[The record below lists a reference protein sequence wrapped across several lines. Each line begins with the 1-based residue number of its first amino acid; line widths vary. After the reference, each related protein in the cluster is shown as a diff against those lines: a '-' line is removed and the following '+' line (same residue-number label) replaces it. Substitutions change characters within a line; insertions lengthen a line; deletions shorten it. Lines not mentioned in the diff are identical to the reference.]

1 MAQET
6 FIEKVRDWIG
16 GIGFNVFLW
25 SIRMTADEYL
35 DMVSTV
41 GGLTKR
47 AADCGYA
54 CGYQEPYGFVPEAG
68 CPVHDVP
75 HNR

>member
-6 FIEKVRDWIG
+6 FFDKVRDWLG
-16 GIGFNVFLW
+16 GIGFNLFLW

-35 DMVSTV
+35 DMVSTE

-47 AADCGYA
+47 APDVANVCRVINHFYVDGVCSQCGSK
-54 CGYQEPYGFVPEAG
+54 EPPRG
-68 CPVHDVP
+68 
-75 HNR
+75 

>member
-1 MAQET
+1 MAKET

-35 DMVSTV
+35 DMVSTI

-47 AADCGYA
+47 APDVG
-54 CGYQEPYGFVPEAG
+54 QAG
-68 CPVHDVP
+68 Q
-75 HNR
+75 